1 METAVMT
8 PEIPDLEE
16 AKVRFQ
22 VAFQTRA
29 GSEQKGPLGV
39 LWSLIE
45 SYEVDIFG
53 VSLSRITNDFLGYM
67 ATAEISLE
75 EQAEFTHTAAR
86 LIFYKS
92 RQLLPNAAI
101 GDDTPPDTLP
111 YELVE
116 QLLEYKKM
124 QQAAAEMRLL
134 EERSQLRLTRE
145 PDWGV
150 FEKELDYLEVDLISF
165 LKTFRDF
172 LEREEKSRPM
182 QIADETISVEEM
194 IVYLQTKLLGEDE
207 ASFFRSVTGFSVP
220 RIISCFLA
228 LLEMAKQKLVKL
240 RQDEWLGDIHFSA
253 AGDAAQMQLGF
264 EGPADGGVDKPVPSG
279 AGT

>member
-1 METAVMT
+1 MTMTENAVPQT
-8 PEIPDLEE
+8 IPDLEE
-16 AKVRFQ
+16 QKARFQ

-39 LWSLIE
+39 LWALIE
-45 SYEVDIFG
+45 SYEVDIFA

-67 ATAEISLE
+67 AVAEISLE

-145 PDWGV
+145 PGWSA
-150 FEKELDYLEVDLISF
+150 FEQELDYLEVDLISF

-172 LEREEKSRPM
+172 LEREEKARPM
-182 QIADETISVEEM
+182 QIADENITVEEM
-194 IVYLQTKLLGEDE
+194 IEYLQTKLLGDGE
-207 ASFFRSVTGFSVP
+207 ASFFRSVTGFSIP
-220 RIISCFLA
+220 RIIVCFLA
-228 LLEMAKQKLVKL
+228 LLEMAKQKLITLK
-240 RQDEWLGDIHFSA
+240 QDEWQGDIRFVA
-253 AGDAAQMQLGF
+253 AGDAAQLQLGL
-264 EGPADGGVDKPVPSG
+264 EPGADAPPGPSG
-279 AGT
+279 AER

>member
-1 METAVMT
+1 MDAATMT
-8 PEIPDLEE
+8 TPMLPELAD
-16 AKVRFQ
+16 ATRFQ

-45 SYEVDIFG
+45 SYEVDIFA
-53 VSLSRITNDFLGYM
+53 VSLSRITTDFLSYM
-67 ATAEISLE
+67 ATAAISLE

-92 RQLLPNAAI
+92 RQLLPNAAV
-101 GDDTPPDTLP
+101 GEDTPPDTLP

-134 EERSQLRLTRE
+134 EEKSQLRLTRE
-145 PDWGV
+145 ASWGH
-150 FEKELDYLEVDLISF
+150 FEQDMDYLEVDLISF

-182 QIADETISVEEM
+182 QIADENITVEEM
-194 IVYLQTKLLGEDE
+194 MEYMMTRLMGEGE
-207 ASFFRSVTGFSVP
+207 ASFFRSVTGFSIP
-220 RIISCFLA
+220 RIIAGFLA

-253 AGDAAQMQLGF
+253 AGDAAQLGLAF
-264 EGPADGGVDKPVPSG
+264 EAGETSPG
-279 AGT
+279 AEA

>member
-1 METAVMT
+1 METGNAIA
-8 PEIPDLEE
+8 PQIPDLDETR
-16 AKVRFQ
+16 ARFQ
-22 VAFQTRA
+22 VAFHTRA
-29 GSEQKGPLGV
+29 GSEQTGPLGI
-39 LWSLIE
+39 LWTLIE
-45 SYEVDIFG
+45 SYEVDIFS
-53 VSLSRITNDFLGYM
+53 VSLSRITHDFLRFM
-67 ATAEISLE
+67 ETAQISLE

-101 GDDTPPDTLP
+101 GEDTPPDTLP

-134 EERSQLRLTRE
+134 EERSQLRIMRE
-145 PDWGV
+145 PTWGT

-182 QIADETISVEEM
+182 QIADENISVEEM
-194 IVYLQTKLLGEDE
+194 IEYLQTKLLGDGE
-207 ASFFRSVTGFSVP
+207 ASFFRSVTGFSIP
-220 RIISCFLA
+220 RIIACFLA
-228 LLEMAKQKLVKL
+228 LLEMAKQRLIKL
-240 RQDEWLGDIHFSA
+240 RQDEWQADIHFSA
-253 AGDAAQMQLGF
+253 ADDGAQMHLGF
-264 EGPADGGVDKPVPSG
+264 EEKEVSP
-279 AGT
+279 